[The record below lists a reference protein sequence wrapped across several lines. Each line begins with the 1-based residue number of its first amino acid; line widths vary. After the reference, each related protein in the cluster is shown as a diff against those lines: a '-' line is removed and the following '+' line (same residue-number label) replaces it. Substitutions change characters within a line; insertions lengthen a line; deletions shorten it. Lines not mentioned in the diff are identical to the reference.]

1 MIRRTVSAFALMFVS
16 TAAVSAQAMTPAAPA
31 SAPAAPTQAQVSAAI
46 DTMRM
51 EVAAARKQTVALNM
65 NLTPDQA
72 TKFWPV
78 YDAYRADM
86 KKAMDSEWM
95 AIQKYAENYKTMN
108 DSIAQNLMS
117 SWMASRKAQMDLRV
131 SYVPKFAAAVPWM
144 QVARYFQIENKL
156 DAMLEMQRTKV
167 IPLAK

>member
-16 TAAVSAQAMTPAAPA
+16 AAAVSAQAAPAA
-31 SAPAAPTQAQVSAAI
+31 APAAPTQAQVSAAI

-65 NLTPDQA
+65 NLTSDQA

-78 YDAYRADM
+78 YDAYRAEM
-86 KKAMDSEWM
+86 KKAKDSEWM
-95 AIQKYAENYKTMN
+95 VVQKYAETQKMMN
-108 DSIAQNLMS
+108 DSTAQVLMT
-117 SWMASRKAQMDLRV
+117 SWMATRKAQMDLRA
-131 SYVPKFAAAVPWM
+131 SYVPKFAAVIPWM

-156 DAMLEMQRTKV
+156 DVMLDYQRTKV
-167 IPLAK
+167 IPLVK

>member
-1 MIRRTVSAFALMFVS
+1 V
-16 TAAVSAQAMTPAAPA
+16 AAQVAPAAPA
-31 SAPAAPTQAQVSAAI
+31 PAAPAPAPAAQPTPAQVAAGI

-51 EVAAARKQTVALNM
+51 EVAAARKQAVAQNM

-78 YDAYRADM
+78 YDAYRAEM

-95 AIQKYAENYKTMN
+95 VVQKYAASQATMS
-108 DSIAQNLMS
+108 DSIAKDLMT

-131 SYVPKFAAAVPWM
+131 SYVPKFAAAVPM
-144 QVARYFQIENKL
+144 KQVARYFQIENKL
-156 DAMLEMQRTKV
+156 DVMLEYQRSKV
-167 IPLAK
+167 IPLVQ